1 MMKSGI
7 TKQVGVFVASMVM
20 LMMVC
25 SFAFAVEYSDENA
38 QEEQVVQDASKDVSL
53 ATAQS
58 VMEKENPAIIPSQSI
73 DEAADAFL
81 ANSGLQRGWNEKNES
96 FVAVGVSFL
105 DCEDPSYDTS
115 FITKRSLKNMEAL
128 LDAKSQIIEFVRTD
142 MSVLDQASTPGTDL
156 NAQFKE
162 KIDTLQ
168 RKIESQRNRL
178 AKMLVE
184 VDATEAAAL
193 QGATFGDRL
202 NRLMD
207 AAIKKLDKT
216 YSSEQIDAKKKQ
228 KYEKAKSRYQSA
240 STECSQLEAKLKTLT
255 GSKTGTLSSKTETL
269 SKMPL
274 MGATV
279 IGQFESWDQNN
290 EQYSSAIV
298 VMWSKKMEALVRAF
312 ISGKDM
318 KVSPGKKSLTEY
330 VNGAD
335 WSCAAGGRRFRDN
348 KGEVYFLGIGSAAV
362 GRSSSSEKRA
372 RGIAAQ
378 VAKKE
383 VATAIFADISS
394 HKLAELR
401 MESYNGGTGKDT
413 SVAAESFASD
423 LEQSIKNR
431 NISGLQS
438 VYLRKV
444 KHPISGQYIYVAI
457 YAVSGQSAR
466 KALMMEESNYITR
479 VLDIKS
485 QHNMKGIKAGHDA
498 AVENAKADTTAYDQA
513 KSQASGNISSQAN
526 LNRQMK
532 PAAKNNSGASSGGG
546 ASGGVYSGAGQDDV
560 CW

>member
-1 MMKSGI
+1 MKSEFLKLMRI
-7 TKQVGVFVASMVM
+7 IVASMIT

-25 SFAFAVEYSDENA
+25 SFAFAVEYSDEKA
-38 QEEQVVQDASKDVSL
+38 QEELVVQDASKDVSL
-53 ATAQS
+53 TTAQA
-58 VMEKENPAIIPSQSI
+58 VMEKPAPEIIPTQSV
-73 DEAADAFL
+73 DEAVDAFL
-81 ANSGLQRGWNEKNES
+81 AKSGLQRGWNDKNES
-96 FVAVGVSFL
+96 FIAVGVSFL

-128 LDAKSQIIEFVRTD
+128 LDAKSQIIEFIRTD

-156 NAQFKE
+156 NTQFKD

-168 RKIESQRNRL
+168 KKIESQRNKL
-178 AKMLVE
+178 VKMLAE
-184 VDATEAAAL
+184 VDVAEAEAL

-207 AAIKKLDKT
+207 AAIKKLDAT
-216 YSSEQIDAKKKQ
+216 YSSEQIDAKKKE

-240 STECSQLEAKLKTLT
+240 LTECSQLEAKLKALT
-255 GSKTGTLSSKTETL
+255 GSKTETLSSKTETL

-279 IGQFESWDQNN
+279 IGQFESWDQQN
-290 EQYSSAIV
+290 EQYRSAIV

-312 ISGKDM
+312 ISGKEM

-362 GRSSSSEKRA
+362 GNSSSSEKKA

-378 VAKKE
+378 IAKKE

-394 HKLAELR
+394 YKLAESR
-401 MESYNGGTGKDT
+401 MESYNGGAGKDT

-423 LEQSIKNR
+423 LGQSIKNR
-431 NISGLQS
+431 NISGMQS

-444 KHPISGQYIYVAI
+444 KHPISGQEIYVAI

-485 QHNMKGIKAGHDA
+485 QQKMKGTKSGHDS
-498 AVENAKADTTAYDQA
+498 AVENAKVDTTAFDQA

-526 LNRQMK
+526 QNGQK
-532 PAAKNNSGASSGGG
+532 EHIVPNNSESSGGG
-546 ASGGVYSGAGQDDV
+546 GASSGVYSGAGQEDAV
-560 CW
+560 W